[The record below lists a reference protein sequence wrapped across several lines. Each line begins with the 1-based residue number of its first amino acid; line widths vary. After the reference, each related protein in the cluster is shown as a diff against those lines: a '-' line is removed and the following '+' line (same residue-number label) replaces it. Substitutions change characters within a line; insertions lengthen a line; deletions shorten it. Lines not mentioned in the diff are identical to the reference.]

1 MCSVIF
7 PCFIIQ
13 EINKPHRGFLSL
25 YCYVSEIYDTYG
37 LTKCQVDLP
46 RPSLLVWK
54 RFLSAVIGVF
64 PLLCDTTVMPEG
76 EIRAEVTIAVCR
88 DLASCSR
95 TLEEDTCSL
104 LLRFEWSFRVKWENT
119 WWLMCWVS
127 FMTLEFLKEVETSLL
142 SQRYMS
148 AGEKISM
155 TEQFFF
161 FFLLLSMNNDTP
173 QSHISLSLCTSNLG
187 SNIQFRAGCDM
198 IDF

>member
-1 MCSVIF
+1 MHLHSNVF
-7 PCFIIQ
+7 SY
-13 EINKPHRGFLSL
+13 LSL
-25 YCYVSEIYDTYG
+25 LYNPRDKQTPQRILEPLLLCFGDLWYIWVNQMSSWSSTPVAIGLETFLICCYWCFS
-37 LTKCQVDLP
+37 
-46 RPSLLVWK
+46 
-54 RFLSAVIGVF
+54 
-64 PLLCDTTVMPEG
+64 LLCDTTVMPEG

-173 QSHISLSLCTSNLG
+173 QSHISLSPCAHQT
-187 SNIQFRAGCDM
+187 
-198 IDF
+198 